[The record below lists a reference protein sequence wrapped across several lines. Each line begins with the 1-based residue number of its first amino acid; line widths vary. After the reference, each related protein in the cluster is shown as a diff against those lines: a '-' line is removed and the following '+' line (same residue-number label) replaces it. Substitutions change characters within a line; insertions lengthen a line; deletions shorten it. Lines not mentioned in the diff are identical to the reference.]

1 MQKPCVCDGLWEN
14 QKLCVLQRF
23 LVQIGSI
30 GSKTMCFSDGSR
42 CRFAKRFP
50 PLPLTKKFLVPQF
63 PQPCVFVMILAE
75 DLRKL
80 LFSESF
86 RLSSGKTFFEER
98 EGQEPQGIP
107 PKNWMNLLLSAEPPR
122 HSHPRFLDSSHKILR
137 SLLGDSRRFLW
148 DLLLKTRW
156 IGWLLFV
163 GHPNRVSCLKNWML
177 CVAWRL
183 AGVLRH
189 LMLLSFLQKVFGVLQ
204 TLMF

>member
-1 MQKPCVCDGLWEN
+1 M
-14 QKLCVLQRF
+14 VL
-23 LVQIGSI
+23 G
-30 GSKTMCFSDGSR
+30 
-42 CRFAKRFP
+42 A
-50 PLPLTKKFLVPQF
+50 
-63 PQPCVFVMILAE
+63 
-75 DLRKL
+75 DLQNVSL
-80 LFSESF
+80 LSLSPKSFWFHSF
-86 RLSSGKTFFEER
+86 RNHVFLWWFSLKICENSCFLKVFGSAVEKHFFEER

-177 CVAWRL
+177 CVAGRVS
-183 AGVLRH
+183 GVWDTWCLF
-189 LMLLSFLQKVFGVLQ
+189 SFCR
-204 TLMF
+204 TCLMF